1 MEETHPCR
9 RQRRCGATITVGHP
23 LSGGVGSPPY
33 CLTSPTRRRDE
44 ELAEVDGGSNG
55 GEARPL
61 LDISHTVAR
70 GEPQGD
76 GRRQP
81 WWSSLS
87 PSHLVAQCSAV
98 ATKGKK
104 FGATCAREK
113 KLRRAHGE

>member
-44 ELAEVDGGSNG
+44 ELAEADGGSNG

-61 LDISHTVAR
+61 LDTRWHEENLKETGGGSHGGAACPLLISW
-70 GEPQGD
+70 PN
-76 GRRQP
+76 
-81 WWSSLS
+81 
-87 PSHLVAQCSAV
+87 AV
-98 ATKGKK
+98 
-104 FGATCAREK
+104 R
-113 KLRRAHGE
+113 